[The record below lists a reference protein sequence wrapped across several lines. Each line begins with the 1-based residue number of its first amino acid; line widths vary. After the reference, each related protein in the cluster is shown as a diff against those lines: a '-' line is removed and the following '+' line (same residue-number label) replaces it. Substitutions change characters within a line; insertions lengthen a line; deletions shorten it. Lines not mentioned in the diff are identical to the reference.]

1 MIRGTET
8 AFRFKLP
15 CSLDD
20 LSWVKVKFWQHGY
33 YGTEK
38 RPLPIIKT
46 KIDCCAYGTNAM
58 IVKLTAEETARFS
71 DTKKAYVQ
79 MTANNG
85 ATFGC
90 KRKEI
95 TVYPIE
101 DELFEFNDDYIVLDG
116 GAVTDNETYTI
127 LDGKTV

>member
-1 MIRGTET
+1 MIRGTEA

-15 CSLDD
+15 CSFDD
-20 LSWVKVKFWQHGY
+20 LSWVEVKFWQRNY

-38 RPLPIIKT
+38 HPLPIIKT

-71 DTKKAYVQ
+71 NTKKAYVQ
-79 MTANNG
+79 MRANNG

-90 KRKEI
+90 KEKEI
-95 TVYPIE
+95 IVYAMDDGLI
-101 DELFEFNDDYIVLDG
+101 DAADDYIILDG
-116 GAVTDNETYTI
+116 GIVTDEEDYTI
-127 LDGKTV
+127 LDGNNV

>member
-15 CSLDD
+15 CSFDD
-20 LSWVKVKFWQHGY
+20 LSWVRIKFWQHNC
-33 YGTEK
+33 YGTDT

-46 KIDCCAYGTNAM
+46 KRDCCAYGTNAM
-58 IVKLTAEETARFS
+58 VVKLTAEETARFS

-79 MTANNG
+79 MLANNG

-90 KRKEI
+90 KAKEM
-95 TVYPIE
+95 TVFSIE
-101 DELFEFNDDYIVLDG
+101 DELIGLTDWYIVLDG
-116 GAVTDNETYTI
+116 DIVADEDNYTI
-127 LDGKTV
+127 LDGNTI